1 MWKKVPTQ
9 FLLEVGRERCD
20 RGLVMLNNKV
30 VRSKKV
36 RNNMSTQN
44 LR

>member
-9 FLLEVGRERCD
+9 FLLEVEREKCD
-20 RGLVMLNNKV
+20 RGLVMLNDKGG
-30 VRSKKV
+30 
-36 RNNMSTQN
+36 NNMSTQN